1 MCTGPALFRW
11 EFLIA
16 VRAESAHRQQS
27 GRRRSGL
34 SARNQNQAHATT
46 ALAPGSGLRPLF
58 SRTAPRWRIIA
69 RLACTPRVA
78 HARLRV
84 AQVREIARR
93 ANAERRRGEN
103 LAELLRCLH
112 CADERGGVDDVK
124 RAFGPELP
132 AEGIGD
138 ARRVLVPAPRERGV
152 KPLRIRFPALVPPD
166 ARHLVFTSP
175 MGRGHEHGP
184 RKKVYTK
191 CCEW

>member
-11 EFLIA
+11 ECLIA
-16 VRAESAHRQQS
+16 VRAKSAHRQQS
-27 GRRRSGL
+27 GGAEKRIKRT
-34 SARNQNQAHATT
+34 QPDQAHATT
-46 ALAPGSGLRPLF
+46 VLAPGWGPCCR
-58 SRTAPRWRIIA
+58 AQPRDGVLPVSHIHGWS
-69 RLACTPRVA
+69 PK
-78 HARLRV
+78 
-84 AQVREIARR
+84 VREIAKR
-93 ANAERRRGEN
+93 AIAPRAERGRDRGH